1 MRLIL
6 SALAL
11 AFLGVLA
18 MPDTL
23 PAQDDKNGTAVKI
36 TVKSW
41 DARGKQFLK
50 PQEDIEATKVVS
62 GDRVLFKISSKNA
75 TGRGE
80 PTTGSEI
87 TEADGT
93 VHVVKKGSNSTD
105 GFWRAYVEKKPVE
118 KKP

>member
-11 AFLGVLA
+11 ALLGVLA

-23 PAQDDKNGTAVKI
+23 PAQDDKKGTAVKI

-41 DARGKQFLK
+41 DAAGKQFLK
-50 PQEDIEATKVVS
+50 PAENVEATKIENE
-62 GDRVLFKISSKNA
+62 GRVLFKLSTKVAIGTA
-75 TGRGE
+75 E
-80 PTTGSEI
+80 PRTGSEI

-93 VHVVKKGSNSTD
+93 VYVVKKGVNSA
-105 GFWRAYVEKKPVE
+105 GGGYSAYSEKKPVE

>member
-6 SALAL
+6 SAL

-23 PAQDDKNGTAVKI
+23 PAQDEKKGTAVKI

-41 DARGKQFLK
+41 DAAGKQFLK
-50 PQEDIEATKVVS
+50 PQEDVTAEKIVN
-62 GDRVLFKISSKNA
+62 GDRILFKVISKNA
-75 TGRGE
+75 VGRAE

-93 VHVVKKGSNSTD
+93 VYVVKKGVSGVD
-105 GFWRAYVEKKPVE
+105 GVFKAFSEKKSVEKKP
-118 KKP
+118 

>member
-50 PQEDIEATKVVS
+50 PQEDVEATRIENEGQVQ
-62 GDRVLFKISSKNA
+62 FKISGKVA
-75 TGRGE
+75 IGRAQ
-80 PTTGSEI
+80 PTTKSEI
-87 TEADGT
+87 TDANGT
-93 VHVVKKGSNSTD
+93 VYVVRKGSFD
-105 GFWRAYVEKKPVE
+105 GDGKYSAFVEKKPAE

>member
-23 PAQDDKNGTAVKI
+23 PAQDDKKGTTVKI

-41 DARGKQFLK
+41 DAQGKQFLK
-50 PQEDIEATKVVS
+50 PQEDIEAR
-62 GDRVLFKISSKNA
+62 RVELN
-75 TGRGE
+75 GRIAFFLGRQ
-80 PTTGSEI
+80 
-87 TEADGT
+87 A
-93 VHVVKKGSNSTD
+93 
-105 GFWRAYVEKKPVE
+105 
-118 KKP
+118 